1 MKKLKLIFGTHN
13 SRPVGSTDE
22 EFERAYRN
30 AYKPFLSVLYTFPD
44 IPAVMHF
51 SGTLLQWLETHHAE
65 FLDVLAEMS
74 NRKQI
79 ELLGGGFYDPVLPLI
94 PISDRIGQI
103 ESLTT
108 FLRKRFGRRPRGG
121 WVAERV
127 WEPSLASSIK
137 NSGMDY
143 VFLDDSHFAAAG
155 VEDAGLNYPCQTED
169 QGKSLVVF
177 PISNRL
183 RRMTPYRTP
192 DEAIA
197 FLSTLASAD
206 EERVAV
212 LLDDG
217 EKFGEWDGTSKLCY
231 EEKWLERFF
240 TLVRRNS
247 GWIETIL
254 PGRYLRQY
262 MPRRKIYFPCTSYSE
277 MMSWTLTPEHQRELS
292 AAKTALE
299 EARLPLRYVSG
310 GHFRQFLTKYPES
323 NLLYS
328 KMMYTHILVN
338 QLRGDKYR
346 KIAARDELWRGQCS
360 AAYWHGRCGGLY
372 VNRLRKEAYR
382 SLIEAEKV
390 TREQGVFIPSII
402 PVDFDMDGRKE
413 YLYQGN
419 EINAYVHTSG
429 GVLFELD
436 YLAKSWNYLDTLSRH
451 QEAYHDESVAGR
463 GYDRYQRKAFID
475 HVLSPDTTI
484 DEFDAMTYR
493 ELGSFIDA
501 PYVVPDLERERN
513 ELSLSRTGSIDS
525 DGVRRP
531 LAIEKRYTFNGTGF
545 TVRYILQNPGISA
558 LSFVFGCEINLS
570 LGGTTRSI
578 TVDGTG
584 SAGDGTARCADS
596 CGKQVYEDVGS
607 VVLEDSENLTA
618 LRLAADTPF
627 SLWSLTVETVSGTM
641 TGCELSYQSNCLV
654 PRWKIELAPGAV
666 RELELSLVI
675 QDR

>member
-1 MKKLKLIFGTHN
+1 MKKIKLIFGTHN

-22 EFERAYRN
+22 EFEQAYRS
-30 AYKPFLSVLYTFPD
+30 AYKPFLSVLYTFPE

-51 SGTLLQWLETHHAE
+51 SGTLLSWLETHHAE

-79 ELLGGGFYDPVLPLI
+79 ELLGGGFYDPVLPLV

-108 FLRKRFGRRPRGG
+108 FLRKRFGRRPRGS

-127 WEPSLASSIK
+127 WEPSLASSLR

-143 VFLDDSHFAAAG
+143 VFLDDSHFSSAG
-155 VEDAGLNYPCQTED
+155 VDGAGLNYPCQTED

-177 PISNRL
+177 PISYPL
-183 RRMTPYRTP
+183 RYLAPYRAPEET
-192 DEAIA
+192 IA
-197 FLSTLASAD
+197 FLSSLASED
-206 EERVAV
+206 EERVV
-212 LLDDG
+212 VMLDDG

-254 PGRYLRQY
+254 PGRYIRQY
-262 MPRRKIYFPCTSYSE
+262 VPRRKVYFPCSSYEE
-277 MMSWTLTPEHQRELS
+277 MMNWVLTPDQQLEFA
-292 AAKTALE
+292 AAKTALDH
-299 EARLPLRYVSG
+299 ARLPVRYVSG

-346 KIAARDELWRGQCS
+346 KKAARDELWRGQCS
-360 AAYWHGRCGGLY
+360 AAYWHGRHGGLY
-372 VNRLRKEAYR
+372 VNRFRKEAYR

-436 YLAKSWNYLDTLSRH
+436 YLARSWNYLDTMSRH
-451 QEAYHDESVAGR
+451 REAYHDESAAGR

-475 HVLSPDTTI
+475 HVFAHETTI
-484 DEFDAMTYR
+484 DEFDVMRYR

-501 PYVVPDLERERN
+501 PYEVPDLERERN
-513 ELSLSRTGSIDS
+513 ELSLIRNGTLDS

-531 LAIEKRYTFNGTGF
+531 LTIEKRYTFNGTGF
-545 TVRYILQNPGISA
+545 TVRYTLHNPGAST

-570 LGGTTRSI
+570 LGGMM
-578 TVDGTG
+578 VDTGAAGTG
-584 SAGDGTARCADS
+584 VVAGGTERCALAY
-596 CGKQVYEDVGS
+596 GKKTYEDVRS
-607 VVLEDSENLTA
+607 VELEDPVNLTA
-618 LRLAADTPF
+618 LTLAADAPF
-627 SLWSLTVETVSGTM
+627 SLWSLPVETVSGTM
-641 TGCELSYQSNCLV
+641 TGCGSAYQSSCLV
-654 PRWKIELAPGAV
+654 PRWKLELAPGTA

-675 QDR
+675 EER